1 MHFTQKSAQKETV
14 METRRPA
21 LTTEQYIEIITAMKE
36 SGCNSYPNDSVI
48 TAIVLDGIFGLRIS
62 ELTSLRLCDFASDGG
77 TCHLAITEKKTGKQR
92 TLAVQPVL
100 LRYVENYCLRNRIER
115 NEKMFP
121 IPPGIIRKQLAIT
134 CERLGYS
141 GISMHS
147 FRRWHIDNCRNDG
160 FDSPLIQM
168 IAP

>member
-1 MHFTQKSAQKETV
+1 
-14 METRRPA
+14 MEIKRPA
-21 LTTEQYIEIITAMKE
+21 LTTEQFIEIITAMKE
-36 SGCNSYPNDSVI
+36 SDCDSCIKDGVV

-62 ELTSLRLCDFASDGG
+62 EITSLRLCDFVSDGG
-77 TCHLAITEKKTGKQR
+77 SCNLAITEKKTGKQR
-92 TLAVQPVL
+92 LLSVPPVL

-115 NEKMFP
+115 NDMMFP
-121 IPPGIIRKQLAIT
+121 ITRGIIQKQLAIT

-147 FRRWHIDNCRNDG
+147 FRRWHIDNYRNDG

-168 IAP
+168 IAS